1 MRGIYLAGGYPDT
14 STFKKCFGA
23 VVKNGFDFVEI
34 GIPFNDPTADGPVIA
49 RAIHA
54 SLQSGVTPDLVMD
67 DILSL
72 RDTGIKKYVMT
83 YANIIYS
90 HGIRDFSDRMTGCL
104 DGAIIPDLPNR
115 MTNLFYGSGFGIPI
129 VPFATLESRESDIEM
144 MNKSRSEIIYLIGV
158 RGITGSQSDFTSP
171 ELLDKICMIKQNTDK
186 KVIIGFGIKTAD
198 DARQALSIGDGY
210 VVGTE
215 AVLRQKDPAA
225 LNDYLQS
232 LNRQRD
238 SRLVRDK

>member
-14 STFKKCFGA
+14 GTFRKCIDS
-23 VVKNGFDFVEI
+23 VVNNGFDFIEI

-54 SLQSGVTPDLVMD
+54 SLESGTTPGRVMD
-67 DILSL
+67 DILSFKDL
-72 RDTGIKKYVMT
+72 AIKKYVMT

-90 HGIRDFSDRMTGCL
+90 GGIRNFSDRMAPCL
-104 DGAIIPDLPNR
+104 DGVIIPDLPNR
-115 MTNLFYGSGFGIPI
+115 MAELFYDSGFGIPI
-129 VPFATLESRESDIEM
+129 VPFATLESRPEDIEI
-144 MNKSRSEIIYLIGV
+144 MNRSKSGILYFIGV
-158 RGITGSQSDFTSP
+158 RGITGSNSNFASR
-171 ELLDKICMIKQNTDK
+171 ELLDKIRMIKENTDK

-215 AVLRQKDPAA
+215 AVLRQRDPAA
-225 LNDYLQS
+225 LDEYLRS
-232 LNRQRD
+232 LHLR
-238 SRLVRDK
+238 